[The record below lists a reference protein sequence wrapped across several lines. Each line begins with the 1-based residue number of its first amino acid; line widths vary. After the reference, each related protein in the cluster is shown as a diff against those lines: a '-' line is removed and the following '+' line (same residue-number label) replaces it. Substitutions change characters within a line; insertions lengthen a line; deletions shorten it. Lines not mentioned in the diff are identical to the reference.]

1 MMDTIAHTQEAR
13 MAARRGSVIPL
24 IIAGLFG
31 LVLIIAV
38 RQWVGGGDDS
48 GEAGSQAASAP
59 PGPTVTQAPEGCTTV
74 NVVASSEKAAL
85 LGQLAQEYN
94 ASSPAVDG
102 TCVWMAVSTKA
113 SGAAATALARG
124 WDEDVDGPLP
134 DVWSPASSSWAVLVD
149 QGSTDLDRPSPMP
162 KERPSLVATPLVIA
176 MPLPMAQA
184 LGWPEAQIGWKDLA
198 ALAKAPKGWAS
209 KDHPEWGRFKLGKT
223 NPHFS
228 TSGLNATIASYFAAT
243 GVSSDLTSQQVAD
256 PETREFVKQ
265 LESSVVHSGDT
276 TLTFL
281 ENMSREAAAGQGL
294 TYVSAVTVEEKSV
307 LDYNLG
313 NPTGDPATLGQEPP
327 PAVPL
332 AAVYPSDGTLLSD
345 NPWITLDAQWVDDTK
360 RRAAAGFLDWL
371 HEPVQ
376 QESFTDAGFRTFE
389 GEPGAAISQA
399 NGLLP
404 AGPTTILSPPSPAVL
419 ADVQQSWDE
428 LRKRA
433 HVLFVMDVSG
443 SMGEM
448 VTSSGRTKLQL
459 AQEAA
464 ISAFDKFAG
473 DDEVGLWAFSTERGP
488 NLEPWLEMQ
497 PVGPASTTV
506 PAMQA
511 DVAAMVPDG
520 GTALYATVRQ
530 AQQQM
535 LAELDTTRINAI
547 VLLSDGVNE
556 YPPDDDLDS
565 LLEQLEGES
574 VDTSVRVFPI
584 GYGEGADPVSLGA
597 IADASRGQYY
607 EANDPASIEK
617 VLASVLSN
625 F

>member
-1 MMDTIAHTQEAR
+1 MSI
-13 MAARRGSVIPL
+13 
-24 IIAGLFG
+24 
-31 LVLIIAV
+31 
-38 RQWVGGGDDS
+38 
-48 GEAGSQAASAP
+48 
-59 PGPTVTQAPEGCTTV
+59 
-74 NVVASSEKAAL
+74 VASSEKAAL
-85 LGQLAQEYN
+85 LATLAERYN
-94 ASSPAVDG
+94 ASYAQADG
-102 TCVWMAVSTKA
+102 VCTWMTVSTKA

-124 WDEDVDGPLP
+124 WDDTVDGPRP

-162 KERPSLVATPLVIA
+162 KERPSLVQTPLVIA

-198 ALAKAPKGWAS
+198 EVAKAPQGWAS

-223 NPHFS
+223 NPYFS

-243 GVSSDLTSQQVAD
+243 GVSSDLTSDQVAD
-256 PETREFVKQ
+256 PETRKFVTQ
-265 LESSVVHSGDT
+265 LESSVVHYGDT

-313 NPTGDPATLGQEPP
+313 NPTGDPATLGQQ
-327 PAVPL
+327 PAPGVPL
-332 AAVYPSDGTLLSD
+332 AAVYPSDGTLISD
-345 NPWITLDAQWVDDTK
+345 NPWITLDAEWVDDTK
-360 RRAAAGFLDWL
+360 RESAAAFLAWL
-371 HEPVQ
+371 HEPAQ
-376 QESFTDAGFRTFE
+376 QEVFTDAGFRTFE
-389 GEPGAAISQA
+389 GEPGAPITQA
-399 NGLLP
+399 NGMLP
-404 AGPTTILSPPSPAVL
+404 AGPANILSPPSPAVL
-419 ADVQQSWDE
+419 ADVQESWDE

-448 VTSSGRTKLQL
+448 VTSAGQTKLKL
-459 AQEAA
+459 AQDAA
-464 ISAFDKFAG
+464 IAAFNGFAK
-473 DDEVGLWAFSTERGP
+473 DDEVGLWQFSTDRGP
-488 NLEPWLEMQ
+488 DFEPWLEMQ
-497 PVGPASTTV
+497 PIGPAGTTV

-520 GTALYATVRQ
+520 GTALYATLREAQ
-530 AQQQM
+530 ARM
-535 LAELDTTRINAI
+535 LADLDTKRINAI

-556 YPPDDDLDS
+556 YPPDNNLDS

-574 VDTSVRVFPI
+574 VDTSIRVFPI
-584 GYGEGADPVSLGA
+584 GYGEGADPESLGA
-597 IADASRGQYY
+597 IAEASRGKYY